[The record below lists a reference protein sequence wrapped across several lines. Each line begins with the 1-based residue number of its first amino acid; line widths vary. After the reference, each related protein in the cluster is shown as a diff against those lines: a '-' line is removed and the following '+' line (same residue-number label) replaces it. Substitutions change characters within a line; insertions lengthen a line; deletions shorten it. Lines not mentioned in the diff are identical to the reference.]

1 MKKLSVLTAF
11 TFCVAAFWSILPI
24 GCATVVPPSGGPRD
38 SLPPVL
44 LLADPPDSS
53 LNFSGN
59 RITLTFDEYIDL
71 KDVVNNLF
79 FTPTFEINPRI
90 AVRGKSIIIPFEDG
104 VLEPNTTY
112 VLDFNK
118 AIVDMNESNQLQ
130 DFTYTFSTG
139 PVLDSLEVSG
149 RVILAETG
157 STDSTLMVVMYRDF
171 TDSAVVKKRAPYITN
186 VNAAGYFRFKYL
198 PADSFAIYAIG
209 GTGKD
214 RRYMSEKTLFAFA
227 DEAVV
232 PGQADSILLLAYNTP
247 ELSTRSN
254 QTAPRIAAGDSILR
268 YTISTQGQQ
277 DLLKDLTINFAVPVK
292 TFDSARVE
300 LSMDS
305 IFNPAEYTISL
316 DSSGRQAI
324 IETEWKDSALYHLIL
339 KPGFAI
345 DTAGRYLAATDTS
358 SFMTRSRSDYGSLS
372 LRLRNLD
379 LSLQPV
385 LQFVQNNVVVKSV
398 ALSDAVY
405 SQELFEPGEYNL
417 RILFDEN
424 GDGQFTPGKFFGEKR
439 QPEIVRPIE
448 RTITIKPE
456 WNNEFEILL

>member
-139 PVLDSLEVSG
+139 PE
-149 RVILAETG
+149 E
-157 STDSTLMVVMYRDF
+157 
-171 TDSAVVKKRAPYITN
+171 
-186 VNAAGYFRFKYL
+186 
-198 PADSFAIYAIG
+198 
-209 GTGKD
+209 
-214 RRYMSEKTLFAFA
+214 
-227 DEAVV
+227 
-232 PGQADSILLLAYNTP
+232 
-247 ELSTRSN
+247 
-254 QTAPRIAAGDSILR
+254 
-268 YTISTQGQQ
+268 
-277 DLLKDLTINFAVPVK
+277 
-292 TFDSARVE
+292 
-300 LSMDS
+300 
-305 IFNPAEYTISL
+305 
-316 DSSGRQAI
+316 
-324 IETEWKDSALYHLIL
+324 
-339 KPGFAI
+339 
-345 DTAGRYLAATDTS
+345 
-358 SFMTRSRSDYGSLS
+358 
-372 LRLRNLD
+372 
-379 LSLQPV
+379 
-385 LQFVQNNVVVKSV
+385 
-398 ALSDAVY
+398 
-405 SQELFEPGEYNL
+405 
-417 RILFDEN
+417 
-424 GDGQFTPGKFFGEKR
+424 
-439 QPEIVRPIE
+439 
-448 RTITIKPE
+448 
-456 WNNEFEILL
+456 